1 MPFASRLGSIHLVES
16 GVTMRFIFMSEGET
30 LPGHTHEHRY
40 RELVDEVLL
49 AEEVGFDAFGTSE
62 QHVAIGTATTSAPEV
77 IYPYLMA
84 LTTRI
89 RFIHLVTLLPTRINH
104 ALRVA
109 ERLAT
114 EDILSNGRVE
124 LGVGRGNTTLALR
137 AFEVDPTE
145 NKAQL
150 IEGLEVIRRALHND
164 VFSYVGEHYKIPP
177 RSLVPRG
184 IQLPYPPISMAA
196 GSPDS
201 VRKAAE
207 LGIGAIVGGFYLGF
221 DFLESMLRIYDDAL
235 DGATHSYPL
244 QAEKLVAVGGGMH
257 CAETRD
263 EAFKW
268 ARHLKETVGL
278 STDAY
283 DRLSKLSA
291 DYQYMGA
298 VKNIDFDD
306 ERYMFEDSSGFI
318 VGDPDDCVAQVQRF
332 VDLGADAIVMRIDG
346 LPHRELMKSIE
357 LFGKYV
363 IPKFKNPRAVVRPA
377 DAVLTDIRAARPA
390 HYAELESFEKTIT
403 QGNSAMQVATVGDAR

>member
-1 MPFASRLGSIHLVES
+1 MRIHTRKV
-16 GVTMRFIFMSEGET
+16 VAMRFIFMSEGET
-30 LPGHTHEHRY
+30 PPGHTHEHRY

-77 IYPYLMA
+77 LYPYLMA

-89 RFIHLVTLLPTRINH
+89 RFVHLVTLLPTRINH

-137 AFEVDPTE
+137 AFEVSPTE
-145 NKAQL
+145 NKAQQ

-164 VFSYVGEHYKIPP
+164 VFSFVGEHYKIPP
-177 RSLVPRG
+177 RSLVPKG
-184 IQLPYPPISMAA
+184 IQTPYPPIHMAT
-196 GSPDS
+196 GSPES
-201 VRKAAE
+201 VRTAAE
-207 LGIGAIVGGFYLGF
+207 LGVGAIVGGFYLGF
-221 DFLESMLRIYDDAL
+221 EFLENMLRIYDDAL
-235 DGATHSYPL
+235 AGATHTYPR
-244 QAEKLVAVGGGMH
+244 QAQKLVAVGGGMH

-263 EAFKW
+263 EALKW
-268 ARHLKETVGL
+268 ARGLTESVAL

-283 DRLSKLSA
+283 QRLSKLSD

-298 VKNIDFDD
+298 VKHLDFND
-306 ERYMFEDSSGFI
+306 ERYMFEESSGFI
-318 VGDPDDCVAQVQRF
+318 VGDPEDCVAQVQRF
-332 VDLGADAIVMRIDG
+332 ADLGADSLVMRIDG
-346 LPHRELMKSIE
+346 LPHKELMKSIE

-363 IPKFKNPRAVVRPA
+363 IPKFKNPKAVVRTPEA
-377 DAVLTDIRAARPA
+377 ILDDIRTARPA
-390 HYAELESFEKTIT
+390 HYAELEAFESAQKETT
-403 QGNSAMQVATVGDAR
+403 GNTVEVGEAR

>member
-1 MPFASRLGSIHLVES
+1 
-16 GVTMRFIFMSEGET
+16 MRFIFMSEGET
-30 LPGHTHEHRY
+30 PPGASYEHRY

-77 IYPYLMA
+77 MYPYMMA
-84 LTTRI
+84 LTSRI
-89 RFIHLVTLLPTRINH
+89 RFVHLVTLLPTRINH

-137 AFEVDPTE
+137 AFEVSPSE
-145 NKAQL
+145 NKSQQL
-150 IEGLEVIRRALHND
+150 EGVEVIRRALHND
-164 VFSYVGEHYKIPP
+164 VFSFVGEHYKIPP

-184 IQLPYPPISMAA
+184 IQRPYPPIHMAT
-196 GSPDS
+196 GSPES
-201 VRKAAE
+201 VRAAAE

-221 DFLESMLRIYDDAL
+221 EFVENMIRVYDEAL
-235 DGATHSYPL
+235 ASATHTYPL
-244 QAEKLVAVGGGMH
+244 QAERLVVVPGGMH
-257 CAETRD
+257 CAETRE
-263 EAFKW
+263 EARTW
-268 ARHLKETVGL
+268 ARRLKDTVAL

-283 DRLSKLSA
+283 DRLSKLSS

-298 VKNIDFDD
+298 VKHLDFND

-318 VGDPDDCVAQVQRF
+318 VGDPDDCVAQVQRYA
-332 VDLGADAIVMRIDG
+332 DLGAESLVMRIDG
-346 LPHRELMKSIE
+346 LPHQELMKSIE

-363 IPKFKNPRAVVRPA
+363 IPKFKNPRGIARTPEA
-377 DAVLTDIRAARPA
+377 ILADIRAARPA
-390 HYAELESFEKTIT
+390 HYAEREEFEKNMHLREPVTS
-403 QGNSAMQVATVGDAR
+403 GASAGAGAAR

>member
-1 MPFASRLGSIHLVES
+1 
-16 GVTMRFIFMSEGET
+16 MSEAET
-30 LPGHTHEHRY
+30 APGHTHEHRY
-40 RELVDEVLL
+40 RELIDEVLL

-84 LTTRI
+84 LTNRI
-89 RFIHLVTLLPTRINH
+89 RFMHLVTLLPTRINH

-109 ERLAT
+109 ERLTT

-137 AFEVDPTE
+137 AFEVEPTE

-150 IEGLEVIRRALHND
+150 LEGLEVIRRALHND
-164 VFSYVGEHYKIPP
+164 VFSYVGNHYKIPP
-177 RSLVPRG
+177 RSLVPKG
-184 IQLPYPPISMAA
+184 IQHPYPPISMAA

-201 VRKAAE
+201 VRMAAQ

-221 DFLESMLRIYDDAL
+221 DFLDNMLRIYDDSL
-235 DGATHSYPL
+235 EGATHEYPL
-244 QAEKLVAVGGGMH
+244 QAQKLVALGGGMH

-263 EAFKW
+263 EAVKW
-268 ARHLKETVGL
+268 ARTLTETVAL

-283 DRLSKLSA
+283 ERLSKLSS

-298 VKNIDFDD
+298 VKNLDFSD
-306 ERYMFEDSSGFI
+306 EKYMLEESSGFL
-318 VGDPDDCVAQVQRF
+318 VGDPDDCVAQVQRYA
-332 VDLGADAIVMRIDG
+332 DLGADALVMRIDG
-346 LPHRELMKSIE
+346 LPHKELMKSIE

-363 IPKFKNPRAVVRPA
+363 IPKFKNPRAVVRSPEA
-377 DAVLTDIRAARPA
+377 ILTDIRAARPA
-390 HYAELESFEKTIT
+390 HYAALEDFQREPNGPENTTNQSHSIFEE
-403 QGNSAMQVATVGDAR
+403 TVKIGEAR

>member
-1 MPFASRLGSIHLVES
+1 
-16 GVTMRFIFMSEGET
+16 MRFVFMSEGET
-30 LPGHTHEHRY
+30 APGHTHEHRY
-40 RELVDEVLL
+40 RELIDEVLL

-77 IYPYLMA
+77 LYPYLMA
-84 LTTRI
+84 RTSRI

-124 LGVGRGNTTLALR
+124 IGVGRGNTTLALR
-137 AFEVDPTE
+137 AFEVSPKD
-145 NKAQL
+145 NKAQQL
-150 IEGLEVIRRALHND
+150 EGLEVIRRALHHD
-164 VFSYVGEHYKIPP
+164 VFSFVGEHYKIPP

-184 IQLPYPPISMAA
+184 VQTPYPPIHMAT
-196 GSPDS
+196 GSPES
-201 VRKAAE
+201 VRAAAE
-207 LGIGAIVGGFYLGF
+207 LGVGAIVGGFYLGF
-221 DFLESMLRIYDDAL
+221 EFLENMLSIYDEAL
-235 DGATHSYPL
+235 VGAQHTFPL

-263 EAFKW
+263 EAITS
-268 ARHLKETVGL
+268 ARGLAETVAL

-283 DRLSKLSA
+283 ERLSKLSA

-298 VKNIDFDD
+298 VKDLDFKD

-332 VDLGADAIVMRIDG
+332 ADLGVDTLVMRIDG

-363 IPKFKNPRAVVRPA
+363 IPKFKNPRAVVRTA
-377 DAVLTDIRAARPA
+377 DAVLSDIRAARPA
-390 HYAELESFEKTIT
+390 HYAELEAF
-403 QGNSAMQVATVGDAR
+403 QNATTAGAAQ

>member
-1 MPFASRLGSIHLVES
+1 VES

-137 AFEVDPTE
+137 AFEVEPTE

-150 IEGLEVIRRALHND
+150 IEGLEVIRRALHHD

-184 IQLPYPPISMAA
+184 IQTPYPPISMAA

-263 EAFKW
+263 EAFQW
-268 ARHLKETVGL
+268 ARHLKKTVGL

-377 DAVLTDIRAARPA
+377 DAILTDIRAARPA
-390 HYAELESFEKTIT
+390 HYAELETFEKAVAL
-403 QGNSAMQVATVGDAR
+403 GNSNMHAATAGDAR

>member
-1 MPFASRLGSIHLVES
+1 
-16 GVTMRFIFMSEGET
+16 MSEAET
-30 LPGHTHEHRY
+30 SPGHTHEHRY
-40 RELVDEVLL
+40 RELIDEVLL

-84 LTTRI
+84 LTNRI
-89 RFIHLVTLLPTRINH
+89 RFVHLVTLLPTRINH

-137 AFEVDPTE
+137 AFEVLPTE

-164 VFSYVGEHYKIPP
+164 IFSFVGEHYKIPP
-177 RSLVPRG
+177 RGLVPKG
-184 IQLPYPPISMAA
+184 IQAPYPPIHMAT
-196 GSPDS
+196 GSPES
-201 VRKAAE
+201 VRMAAE

-221 DFLESMLRIYDDAL
+221 EFLENMLGIYDEAL
-235 DGATHSYPL
+235 AGATHTYPL
-244 QAEKLVAVGGGMH
+244 QAQKLVAVGGGMH

-263 EAFKW
+263 EAVKW
-268 ARHLKETVGL
+268 ARGLAETVAL

-283 DRLSKLSA
+283 QRLSKLSD

-298 VKNIDFDD
+298 VKHLDFSD
-306 ERYMFEDSSGFI
+306 ERYMLEDSSGFI
-318 VGDPDDCVAQVQRF
+318 VGDPDDCIAQVQRF
-332 VDLGADAIVMRIDG
+332 ADLGAEALVMRIDG

-363 IPKFKNPRAVVRPA
+363 IPKFKNPRAVVRTSEQ
-377 DAVLTDIRAARPA
+377 VLDDIRAARPD
-390 HYAELESFEKTIT
+390 HYAELEAFENTGSQKETAK
-403 QGNSAMQVATVGDAR
+403 SSVGVGEAR

>member
-1 MPFASRLGSIHLVES
+1 
-16 GVTMRFIFMSEGET
+16 MRFIFMSEGET
-30 LPGHTHEHRY
+30 IPGHTHEHRY

-84 LTTRI
+84 LTSRI
-89 RFIHLVTLLPTRINH
+89 RFVHLVTLLPTRINH

-137 AFEVDPTE
+137 AFEVSPAE
-145 NKAQL
+145 NKAQQL
-150 IEGLEVIRRALHND
+150 EGLEVIRRALHND
-164 VFSYVGEHYKIPP
+164 VFSYVGDHYKIPP

-184 IQLPYPPISMAA
+184 VQNPYPPIHMAT
-196 GSPDS
+196 GSPES
-201 VRKAAE
+201 VRAAAE

-221 DFLESMLRIYDDAL
+221 GFIENMLRIYDDAL
-235 DGATHSYPL
+235 AGATHTYPL

-257 CAETRD
+257 CAESRE
-263 EAFKW
+263 EAVRW
-268 ARHLKETVGL
+268 ARTLTETVAL

-283 DRLSKLSA
+283 QRLSKLSA

-298 VKNIDFDD
+298 VKDIDFTD
-306 ERYMFEDSSGFI
+306 ENYMLNDSAGFI
-318 VGDPDDCVAQVQRF
+318 VGDPEDCVAQVQRF
-332 VDLGADAIVMRIDG
+332 ADLGADALVMRIDG
-346 LPHRELMKSIE
+346 LPHKELMKSIE

-363 IPKFKNPRAVVRPA
+363 IPKFKNPRAVVRTP
-377 DAVLTDIRAARPA
+377 DAILADIRNARPA
-390 HYAELESFEKTIT
+390 HYAELEAFNHSDQQAAE
-403 QGNSAMQVATVGDAR
+403 SLMVGETR

>member
-1 MPFASRLGSIHLVES
+1 
-16 GVTMRFIFMSEGET
+16 MRFIFMSEGET
-30 LPGHTHEHRY
+30 MPGHTHEHRY

-84 LTTRI
+84 LTSRI
-89 RFIHLVTLLPTRINH
+89 RFVHLVTLLPTRINH

-137 AFEVDPTE
+137 AFEVSPAE
-145 NKAQL
+145 NKAQQL
-150 IEGLEVIRRALHND
+150 EGLEVIRRALHND
-164 VFSYVGEHYKIPP
+164 VFSYVGDHYKIPP

-184 IQLPYPPISMAA
+184 VQNPYPPIHMAT
-196 GSPDS
+196 GSPES
-201 VRKAAE
+201 VRAAAE

-221 DFLESMLRIYDDAL
+221 GFIENMLRIYDDAL
-235 DGATHSYPL
+235 AGATHTYPL

-257 CAETRD
+257 CAESRE
-263 EAFKW
+263 EAVRW
-268 ARHLKETVGL
+268 ARTLTETVAL

-283 DRLSKLSA
+283 QRLSKLSA

-298 VKNIDFDD
+298 VKDIDFTD
-306 ERYMFEDSSGFI
+306 ENYMLNDSAGFI
-318 VGDPDDCVAQVQRF
+318 VGDPEDCVAQVQRF
-332 VDLGADAIVMRIDG
+332 ADLGADALVMRIDG
-346 LPHRELMKSIE
+346 LPHKELMKSIE

-363 IPKFKNPRAVVRPA
+363 IPKFKNPRAVVRTP
-377 DAVLTDIRAARPA
+377 DAILADIRNARPA
-390 HYAELESFEKTIT
+390 HYAELEAFNHSDQQAAE
-403 QGNSAMQVATVGDAR
+403 SLMVGETR

>member
-1 MPFASRLGSIHLVES
+1 M
-16 GVTMRFIFMSEGET
+16 TMRFVFMSEGET
-30 LPGHTHEHRY
+30 APGHTHEHRY
-40 RELVDEVLL
+40 RELIDEVLL

-77 IYPYLMA
+77 LYPYLMA
-84 LTTRI
+84 RTSRI

-124 LGVGRGNTTLALR
+124 IGVGRGNTTLALR
-137 AFEVDPTE
+137 AFEVSPKD
-145 NKAQL
+145 NKAQQL
-150 IEGLEVIRRALHND
+150 EGLEVIRRALHHD
-164 VFSYVGEHYKIPP
+164 VFSFVGEHYKIPP

-184 IQLPYPPISMAA
+184 VQTPYPPIHMAT
-196 GSPDS
+196 GSPES
-201 VRKAAE
+201 VRAAAE
-207 LGIGAIVGGFYLGF
+207 LGVGAIVGGFYLGF
-221 DFLESMLRIYDDAL
+221 EFLENMLSIYDEAL
-235 DGATHSYPL
+235 VGAQHTFPL

-263 EAFKW
+263 EAITS
-268 ARHLKETVGL
+268 ARGLAETVAL

-283 DRLSKLSA
+283 ERLSKLSA

-298 VKNIDFDD
+298 VKDLDFKD

-332 VDLGADAIVMRIDG
+332 ADLGVDTLVMRIDG

-363 IPKFKNPRAVVRPA
+363 IPKFKNPRAVVRTA
-377 DAVLTDIRAARPA
+377 DAVLSDIRAARPA
-390 HYAELESFEKTIT
+390 HYAELEAF
-403 QGNSAMQVATVGDAR
+403 QNATTAGAAQ

>member
-1 MPFASRLGSIHLVES
+1 
-16 GVTMRFIFMSEGET
+16 MRFIFMSEGET
-30 LPGHTHEHRY
+30 PPGASYEHRY

-77 IYPYLMA
+77 LYPYMMA
-84 LTTRI
+84 LTSRI
-89 RFIHLVTLLPTRINH
+89 RFVHLVALLPTRINH

-137 AFEVDPTE
+137 AFEVSPSE
-145 NKAQL
+145 NKSQQL
-150 IEGLEVIRRALHND
+150 EGVEVIRRALHND
-164 VFSYVGEHYKIPP
+164 VFSFVGEHYKIPP

-184 IQLPYPPISMAA
+184 IQRPYPPIHMAT
-196 GSPDS
+196 GSPES
-201 VRKAAE
+201 VRAAAE

-221 DFLESMLRIYDDAL
+221 EFVENMIRVYDEAL
-235 DGATHSYPL
+235 ASATHTYPL
-244 QAEKLVAVGGGMH
+244 QAERLVVVPGGMH
-257 CAETRD
+257 CAETRE
-263 EAFKW
+263 EARTW
-268 ARHLKETVGL
+268 ARRLKDTVAL

-283 DRLSKLSA
+283 DRLSKLSS

-298 VKNIDFDD
+298 VKHLDFND

-318 VGDPDDCVAQVQRF
+318 VGDPDDCVAQVQRYA
-332 VDLGADAIVMRIDG
+332 DLGAESLVMRIDG
-346 LPHRELMKSIE
+346 LPHQELMKSIE

-363 IPKFKNPRAVVRPA
+363 IPKFKNPRGIARTPEA
-377 DAVLTDIRAARPA
+377 ILADIRAARPA
-390 HYAELESFEKTIT
+390 HYAEREEFEKNMHLREPVTS
-403 QGNSAMQVATVGDAR
+403 GASAGAGAAR